1 MFTGKNIFIL
11 TSAILIFLHVSVWI
25 QDNHAFSVRE
35 IRIAGAS
42 LVTDEEV
49 LAAAKIDI
57 SSPIMEANVET
68 IRKRLLR
75 GLPQVMDVRV
85 SRIFPSTIR
94 IELIERDPIAIILD
108 NGIWGVDSDG
118 VLLPR
123 FSARHGLD
131 YPVITNIRLQ
141 KYVPGEKVDDT
152 GLTSL
157 VRFLGELRT
166 LNPAL
171 YSRISEVTIDDM
183 IGVRLIMLDYNVPV
197 LMGHERLL
205 KKCKDLEIAWDFLLN
220 SRKAASIKYLDLR
233 YRDQIILKKKA

>member
-1 MFTGKNIFIL
+1 MSTGKYVFIL
-11 TSAILIFLHVSVWI
+11 TSAILILLHVSVWI

-42 LVTDEEV
+42 LVTDEEI

-57 SSPIMEANVET
+57 SSPIMDANVEN

-75 GLPQVMDVRV
+75 GLPQAKDVRV
-85 SRIFPSTIR
+85 ARIFPSTIR
-94 IELIERDPIAIILD
+94 IELKERDPIAIILD
-108 NGIWGVDSDG
+108 NGIWGVDAEG

-141 KYVPGEKVDDT
+141 KYVPGEKVDNA

-166 LNPAL
+166 VNPAL
-171 YSRISEVTIDDM
+171 YAGISEVTIDDM
-183 IGVRLIMLDYNVPV
+183 VGVRLVMLDDNVPV
-197 LMGHERLL
+197 LMGHDRLL
-205 KKCKDLEIAWDFLLN
+205 KKCKDLEIAWNFLLN
-220 SRKAASIKYLDLR
+220 SRKTASIKYLDLR